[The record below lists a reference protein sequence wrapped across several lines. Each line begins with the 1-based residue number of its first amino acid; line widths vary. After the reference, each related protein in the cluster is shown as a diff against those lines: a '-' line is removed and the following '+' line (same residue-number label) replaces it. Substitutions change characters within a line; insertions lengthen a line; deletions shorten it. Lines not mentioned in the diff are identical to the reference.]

1 MATLKYLISTAAV
14 LGAIGSAYAQSTPPP
29 ATDSQA
35 MPTQPVSPSTGP
47 VITQTPAPSPHPFIA
62 YSAVPSKHASLTRS
76 AARDDLKAYR
86 ESGFAEVNRGDNID
100 PSSTV
105 HAAAQARYGERRS
118 STLYATTLLG

>member
-14 LGAIGSAYAQSTPPP
+14 LGAISSAYAQSTPPP

-35 MPTQPVSPSTGP
+35 MPTLPVSPSTGP
-47 VITQTPAPSPHPFIA
+47 VITQSPAPSPHPYIA
-62 YSAVPSKHASLTRS
+62 YSPAPSKHASLTRS

-100 PSSTV
+100 PSSPAHV
-105 HAAAQARYGERRS
+105 AAQARYGERRS